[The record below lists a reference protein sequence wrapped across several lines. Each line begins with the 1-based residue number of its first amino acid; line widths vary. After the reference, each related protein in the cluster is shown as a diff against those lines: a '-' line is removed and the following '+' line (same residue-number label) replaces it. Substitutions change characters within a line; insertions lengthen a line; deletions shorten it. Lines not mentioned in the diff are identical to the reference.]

1 MLDSARVVQP
11 RAWLPTFA
19 GWRPAEY
26 VATAWLAVVVGTALV
41 SPLLPGLAPEE
52 TSLDAL
58 VGPSTAHPFGTDDI
72 GRDVFARVV
81 DAAGRSLL
89 IGVLSVSLGL
99 AVGLP
104 LGALAALHPR
114 ITGEAIMRLADILL
128 AFPAIILALVI
139 GLMVGK
145 GFWSVVVVIGVV
157 LVPQFLRLVRGRLA
171 SELTR
176 EYGLAER
183 ATGASLTRILGY
195 HVSRNVAPPLVAF
208 AILAMADA
216 MVFEAALSFI
226 GVGIQPPDASWGNM
240 LFDGQ
245 KVLFAG
251 AWWVSV
257 FPGLT
262 LFLTVLAVNSVVE
275 RRLDRMAGA
284 VARRVAA

>member
-1 MLDSARVVQP
+1 MDSARVLERRP
-11 RAWLPTFA
+11 WLPALT
-19 GWRPAEY
+19 GRRPAEY
-26 VATAWLAVVVGTALV
+26 LAWAWLGLLVGTAVV
-41 SPLLPGLAPEE
+41 SPLVLGLEPEQ

-58 VGPSTAHPFGTDDI
+58 AGPSSSHLFGTDDI
-72 GRDVFARVV
+72 GRDVFARVA

-89 IGVLSVSLGL
+89 VGVLSVGLGL

-104 LGALAALHPR
+104 FGALAALRPR
-114 ITGEAIMRLADILL
+114 IAGETIMRLADVLL

-145 GFWSVVVVIGVV
+145 GFWSVVLVIGIV
-157 LVPQFLRLVRGRLA
+157 LVPQFVRLVRARLA
-171 SELTR
+171 TELTK
-176 EYGLAER
+176 EYVLAER
-183 ATGASLTRILGY
+183 ATGASLVRILGY

-226 GVGIQPPDASWGNM
+226 GVGIQPPDPSWGNM
-240 LFDGQ
+240 LLDGQ

-257 FPGLT
+257 FPGLA
-262 LFLTVLAVNSVVE
+262 LFLTVLAINSVVE
-275 RRLDRMAGA
+275 RRLDRVGG
-284 VARRVAA
+284 VTRRVRA